1 MYVVYV
7 LISLKDRQL
16 YVGYTN
22 DLRRRLDEHLSGKSP
37 ATKHRL
43 PMKLIYY
50 ESYLKWTDAKRR
62 EVYLKGGNGKKQLK
76 VQIQDTLRAYEYKH
90 L

>member
-1 MYVVYV
+1 
-7 LISLKDRQL
+7 
-16 YVGYTN
+16 
-22 DLRRRLDEHLSGKSP
+22 
-37 ATKHRL
+37 
-43 PMKLIYY
+43 MKLIYY